1 MKDKKLQRKIVKE
14 RLSRMT
20 KEERITFSAR
30 IADKL
35 LSHPFYQKA
44 KTIFIY
50 YSTEEEADTRFIVER
65 ALSSG
70 KSVFLPRIEGEE
82 MFPVPYC
89 AGDML
94 QKDAYGIE
102 EPLGEPYLGGIDLA
116 VIPLLGYDKSRARL
130 GRGKGYYDR
139 FLSDFKGKSIALA
152 FSRQELPKVEVEA
165 TDIHPDRI
173 LTEKEEI

>member
-1 MKDKKLQRKIVKE
+1 
-14 RLSRMT
+14 MT
-20 KEERITFSAR
+20 KEERTGFSAR

-35 LSHPFYQKA
+35 LSHPFYQEA

-70 KSVFLPRIEGEE
+70 KSVFLPRIEGEK

-89 AGDML
+89 AGDDL
-94 QKDAYGIE
+94 QKDIYGIE
-102 EPLGEPYLGGIDLA
+102 EPLGEPYRGEIDLA

-152 FSRQELPKVEVEA
+152 FSAQELPKVEIEA
-165 TDIHPDRI
+165 SDVRPDRI